1 MAEDREF
8 ALEIERAKVRCDMSG
23 HRAEQDGDISDERE
37 EAADKAREQ
46 NTGQDCE
53 ATHTHTHTQRCTRA

>member
-8 ALEIERAKVRCDMSG
+8 ALETERAKFRCDMSG

-37 EAADKAREQ
+37 EAADKARE
-46 NTGQDCE
+46 
-53 ATHTHTHTQRCTRA
+53 